1 MRRRPWLAL
10 AALLLFA
17 LAAAGARASE
27 QPAPEAT
34 SLLGGPL
41 YAPEIPPE
49 ARARLEE
56 NLVKAKADYQ
66 KNPES
71 ADALVWL
78 GRRTAYLGRYRDAIA
93 VFTEG
98 VEKFPNDARFYRHR
112 GHRYLTVREIDN
124 ALADLEKAAA
134 LTKGQPDEVE
144 PDGAPNPANIPRS
157 TTQTN
162 IWYHLGLGYY
172 LKGDYARARRAW
184 ETCLELSQN
193 DDMVVASSYWLYLTL
208 RRQGDDAEALFVL
221 QPIGAEMNILENHAY
236 HSLLRLYKGQKKP
249 EEIFHPQET
258 DEVARATL
266 GYGVAQWYEQHNQ
279 SEKARALLQ
288 DIIQGKQ
295 WAAFGYLAAE
305 ADLARAA
312 VR

>member
-1 MRRRPWLAL
+1 MLCALLAL
-10 AALLLFA
+10 G
-17 LAAAGARASE
+17 AGAPASE
-27 QPAPEAT
+27 QPPPEAT
-34 SLLGGPL
+34 SLLGRPL
-41 YAPEIPPE
+41 YASEIPHE
-49 ARARLEE
+49 ARSRLEE
-56 NLVKAKADYQ
+56 NFVKAKADYQ

-71 ADALVWL
+71 ADALIWL

-98 VEKFPNDARFYRHR
+98 IEKFPNDARFYRHR
-112 GHRYLTVREIDN
+112 GHRYLTVREIDH

-134 LTKGQPDEVE
+134 LTKGHPDEVE
-144 PDGAPNPANIPRS
+144 PDGAPNPANIPRG

-236 HSLLRLYKGQKKP
+236 HTLLLLYQGQKKP
-249 EEIFHPQET
+249 EEVFNPQET

-266 GYGVAQWYEQHNQ
+266 GYGVAQWYEHHHQP
-279 SEKARALLQ
+279 EKARALLRE
-288 DIIQGKQ
+288 IVQGKL
-295 WAAFGYLAAE
+295 WAAFGFLAAE
-305 ADLARAA
+305 ADLARA
-312 VR
+312 R

>member
-1 MRRRPWLAL
+1 MSLIG
-10 AALLLFA
+10 ALLFLVA
-17 LAAAGARASE
+17 CGAAAASE
-27 QPAPEAT
+27 QSLPEAT
-34 SLLGGPL
+34 SLLGRPL
-41 YAPEIPPE
+41 YQPEILPE
-49 ARARLEE
+49 ARVRLEE
-56 NLVKAKADYQ
+56 NFVKAKADYQ
-66 KNPES
+66 KNPTS
-71 ADALVWL
+71 ADALIWL

-98 VEKFPNDARFYRHR
+98 IEKHPSDARFYRHR
-112 GHRYLTVREIDN
+112 GHRYLTVREIAN
-124 ALADLEKAAA
+124 AIADLEKAAA
-134 LTKGQPDEVE
+134 LTKGKPDEVE
-144 PDGAPNPANIPRS
+144 PDGAPNSANIPRG

-172 LKGDYARARRAW
+172 LKGDYARARRAY

-221 QPIGAEMNILENHAY
+221 QPIGTEMNILENHAY
-236 HSLLRLYKGQKKP
+236 HQLLLLYKGKKKV
-249 EEIFHPQET
+249 EEVFSPQET

-266 GYGVAQWYEQHNQ
+266 GYGVAQWYGLHGQE
-279 SEKARALLQ
+279 EKARALLQ

>member
-1 MRRRPWLAL
+1 L
-10 AALLLFA
+10 AALPLFV
-17 LAAAGARASE
+17 LAAAGAPASE
-27 QPAPEAT
+27 QPPPEAT
-34 SLLGGPL
+34 SLLGKPL
-41 YAPEIPPE
+41 YPPEISAE
-49 ARARLEE
+49 ARTRLEE
-56 NLVKAKADYQ
+56 NLVKARAEHE
-66 KNPES
+66 KNPTDP
-71 ADALVWL
+71 DALLWL
-78 GRRTAYLGRYRDAIA
+78 GRRIAYLGRYRDAIA

-112 GHRYLTVREIDN
+112 GHRYLTVREIDK
-124 ALADLEKAAA
+124 AIADLEKAAA
-134 LTKGQPDEVE
+134 LTKGRPDEVE

-236 HSLLRLYKGQKKP
+236 HQLLLLFKGQKKP
-249 EEIFHPQET
+249 EEVFNPRET
-258 DEVARATL
+258 DEVARATT
-266 GYGVAQWYEQHNQ
+266 GYGVAGWHLVNGRQQEADAHFRQIL
-279 SEKARALLQ
+279 E
-288 DIIQGKQ
+288 GKQ

-305 ADLARAA
+305 AELARM
-312 VR
+312 R